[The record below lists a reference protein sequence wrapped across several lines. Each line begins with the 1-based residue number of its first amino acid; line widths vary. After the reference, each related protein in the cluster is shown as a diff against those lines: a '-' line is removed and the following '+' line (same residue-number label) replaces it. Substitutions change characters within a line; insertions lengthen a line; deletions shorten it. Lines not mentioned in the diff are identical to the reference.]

1 MPLSGIKSLDIYEPV
16 LNKKKSRTKVALRWT
31 KLFYLDS
38 GSGGQVEIATTFA
51 EMLAQAIHSALEP
64 SEDVFVAKSIREF
77 AVRVTL
83 DGETVTVLYYFNS
96 IVIKFKKYLNN
107 IIYYTFTLIFDR
119 IRNINVVIE
128 DNRYQK
134 NLLHSLMNA

>member
-1 MPLSGIKSLDIYEPV
+1 MPLSGVKSLDIYEPV

-38 GSGGQVEIATTFA
+38 GGGGHVEIATTFA

-64 SEDVFVAKSIREF
+64 SEEIFVAESIREF

-83 DGETVTVLYYFNS
+83 DGETVTMM
-96 IVIKFKKYLNN
+96 
-107 IIYYTFTLIFDR
+107 LIFL
-119 IRNINVVIE
+119 NYVI
-128 DNRYQK
+128 QISK
-134 NLLHSLMNA
+134 